1 MDELRRILQR
11 DNMDFIS
18 EVKERWVE
26 FCKQVQFYG
35 VFKKVLKSPVGMSKA
50 EQAIELMHALPAMF
64 PSASPPPKKMR
75 DASEAFIHVLK
86 EKEDPESFLK
96 KRHLSCP
103 LLLVSATNCIL
114 AVGDNP
120 IAEFHNDDLHEGMLY
135 IIALYYALHLTY
147 PKCVSTLLSIIQS
160 EVLGDALHPQDQT
173 SSFKKGLSE
182 MRAFV
187 GN

>member
-1 MDELRRILQR
+1 M
-11 DNMDFIS
+11 
-18 EVKERWVE
+18 
-26 FCKQVQFYG
+26 
-35 VFKKVLKSPVGMSKA
+35 
-50 EQAIELMHALPAMF
+50 
-64 PSASPPPKKMR
+64 
-75 DASEAFIHVLK
+75 
-86 EKEDPESFLK
+86 
-96 KRHLSCP
+96 
-103 LLLVSATNCIL
+103 SATNCIL

-160 EVLGDALHPQDQT
+160 EVLGDTLHPQDQT

-182 MRAFV
+182 MRVFV